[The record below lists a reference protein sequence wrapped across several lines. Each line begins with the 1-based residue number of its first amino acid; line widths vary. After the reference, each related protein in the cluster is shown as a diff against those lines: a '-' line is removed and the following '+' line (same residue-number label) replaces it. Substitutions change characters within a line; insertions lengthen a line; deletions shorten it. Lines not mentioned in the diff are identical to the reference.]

1 MEAVKV
7 SIIKGE
13 GGEKGEEKGERIH
26 KANKIFT
33 GVTIQQKLRKGIFFP
48 QEDKEIYL

>member
-13 GGEKGEEKGERIH
+13 GGEKGGEEGERIH
-26 KANKIFT
+26 KASKIFT

-48 QEDKEIYL
+48 